1 VSSTN
6 YFLFLLYLFNVK
18 NIFIY
23 FLNFEGMD
31 KKAKEGIKVETNV
44 ASTSSQR
51 RKGGKKN

>member
-1 VSSTN
+1 VSSSN

>member
-1 VSSTN
+1 
-6 YFLFLLYLFNVK
+6 
-18 NIFIY
+18 
-23 FLNFEGMD
+23 MD